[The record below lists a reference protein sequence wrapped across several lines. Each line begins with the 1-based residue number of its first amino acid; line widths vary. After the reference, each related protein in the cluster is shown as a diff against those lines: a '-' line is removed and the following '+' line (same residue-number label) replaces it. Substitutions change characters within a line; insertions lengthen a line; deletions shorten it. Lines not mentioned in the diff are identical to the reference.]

1 MGTTILI
8 TEHRLEDIYHAA
20 DRVVVMDQGQIL
32 TDGTPRQV
40 CDFLQRRE
48 HEMFA
53 AMPAPVQVYYGIDVG
68 TAENC
73 PLTVREGRSFLSG
86 FFAGRDPE
94 SLAQEIEVSDRH
106 KSEGELENSPLSI
119 VMKEVW
125 FRYEK
130 DTPDVL
136 RGVDLEIPQ
145 GSIFAVV
152 GGNGT
157 GKSTMLKSICGVCR
171 PYRGKIWIEG
181 KRLDKYKGGELFAG
195 TLAMLPQDPKSVF
208 VKKTVREELLEMC
221 DGRAANGAADRSA
234 ASEEEQILKIA
245 ELCEIDDLL
254 DRHPYDLS
262 GGEQQRT
269 ALAKVMLT
277 KPKILLLDEPTKGMD
292 SFFKQKFARVL
303 KRLQTEGVTVVMVSH
318 DVEFCAR
325 YADLTGMFFDGSIV
339 TVNTPEK
346 FFARN
351 SFYTTAANRM
361 SRHIFQNAVNVED
374 VIDLC
379 RKNR

>member
-1 MGTTILI
+1 MIQIQHLTKRFAAAGATVVALNDIN
-8 TEHRLEDIYHAA
+8 LEIQDGDIY
-20 DRVVVMDQGQIL
+20 
-32 TDGTPRQV
+32 
-40 CDFLQRRE
+40 
-48 HEMFA
+48 
-53 AMPAPVQVYYGIDVG
+53 GIIG
-68 TAENC
+68 M
-73 PLTVREGRSFLSG
+73 SG
-86 FFAGRDPE
+86 A
-94 SLAQEIEVSDRH
+94 
-106 KSEGELENSPLSI
+106 
-119 VMKEVW
+119 
-125 FRYEK
+125 
-130 DTPDVL
+130 
-136 RGVDLEIPQ
+136 
-145 GSIFAVV
+145 
-152 GGNGT
+152 
-157 GKSTMLKSICGVCR
+157 GKSTLVRCINMLER
-171 PYRGKIWIEG
+171 PDEG
-181 KRLDKYKGGELFAG
+181 KVIVNGREMMQLSPAELRDARREITMIFQQFNLLMQRTCLKNICFPMELAGVPKDKA
-195 TLAMLPQDPKSVF
+195 TA
-208 VKKTVREELLEMC
+208 RARELLELVGLP
-221 DGRAANGAADRSA
+221 DKADA
-234 ASEEEQILKIA
+234 YPAQ
-245 ELCEIDDLL
+245 
-254 DRHPYDLS
+254 LS

-277 KPKILLLDEPTKGMD
+277 EPKILLLDEPTKGMD

>member
-1 MGTTILI
+1 
-8 TEHRLEDIYHAA
+8 
-20 DRVVVMDQGQIL
+20 
-32 TDGTPRQV
+32 
-40 CDFLQRRE
+40 
-48 HEMFA
+48 MFT

-221 DGRAANGAADRSA
+221 D
-234 ASEEEQILKIA
+234 EEEQILKIA

-277 KPKILLLDEPTKGMD
+277 EPKILLLDEPTKGMD

-325 YADLTGMFFDGSIV
+325 YADLTGMFCDGSIV

-346 FFARN
+346 LFARN
-351 SFYTTAANRM
+351 SCYTTAANRM
-361 SRHIFQNAVNVED
+361 SRHIFQNEVNVED
-374 VIDLC
+374 VVELC

>member
-1 MGTTILI
+1 
-8 TEHRLEDIYHAA
+8 
-20 DRVVVMDQGQIL
+20 
-32 TDGTPRQV
+32 
-40 CDFLQRRE
+40 
-48 HEMFA
+48 
-53 AMPAPVQVYYGIDVG
+53 
-68 TAENC
+68 
-73 PLTVREGRSFLSG
+73 
-86 FFAGRDPE
+86 
-94 SLAQEIEVSDRH
+94 
-106 KSEGELENSPLSI
+106 
-119 VMKEVW
+119 MKEVW

-171 PYRGKIWIEG
+171 PYCGKIWIEG

-221 DGRAANGAADRSA
+221 D
-234 ASEEEQILKIA
+234 EEEQILKIA

-277 KPKILLLDEPTKGMD
+277 EPKILLLDEPTKGMD

>member
-1 MGTTILI
+1 MRSMHYYIKL
-8 TEHRLEDIYHAA
+8 A
-20 DRVVVMDQGQIL
+20 VVCASLGLTAIFGQ
-32 TDGTPRQV
+32 
-40 CDFLQRRE
+40 
-48 HEMFA
+48 
-53 AMPAPVQVYYGIDVG
+53 
-68 TAENC
+68 
-73 PLTVREGRSFLSG
+73 
-86 FFAGRDPE
+86 
-94 SLAQEIEVSDRH
+94 AQEIAERNLSPLHWRYDVRVKRSADGKSLRFSLHVDAMTRLESQNVLVIYPSLVSASGDDRIDFAPVGIAGRIRY
-106 KSEGELENSPLSI
+106 KAITRSKALGENSRTSRFDNELHPFSDI
-119 VMKEVW
+119 E
-125 FRYEK
+125 EQ
-130 DTPDVL
+130 
-136 RGVDLEIPQ
+136 GVSFQE
-145 GSIFAVV
+145 
-152 GGNGT
+152 
-157 GKSTMLKSICGVCR
+157 
-171 PYRGKIWIEG
+171 
-181 KRLDKYKGGELFAG
+181 
-195 TLAMLPQDPKSVF
+195 SVSF
-208 VKKTVREELLEMC
+208 ERWMADAHVTVREELLEMC
-221 DGRAANGAADRSA
+221 D
-234 ASEEEQILKIA
+234 EEEQILKIA

-277 KPKILLLDEPTKGMD
+277 EPKILLLDEPTKGMD

-374 VIDLC
+374 VVELC